1 MKSILKS
8 MLALQMIAL
17 FMAASLVGPTVAVAD
32 PTAAAK
38 QVPFKGSVQN
48 VESFDLQFPT
58 LFVDAT
64 GTGEATHLGRFTVT
78 YQVEVNLLTITS
90 IGSAHFVAAN
100 GDSVFTEFTGQGTS
114 DPEVVLETYTIT
126 GGTGRF
132 AGVTGSFTLVRHL
145 TLVSPVSGTSEA
157 SFYGTIVIH

>member
-1 MKSILKS
+1 MLGLQIAAIL
-8 MLALQMIAL
+8 LT
-17 FMAASLVGPTVAVAD
+17 AALVGPT
-32 PTAAAK
+32 AAAQ

-58 LFVDAT
+58 LFVDAI

-78 YQVEVNLLTITS
+78 YEVEINLLTNTS

-100 GDSVFTEFTGQGTS
+100 GDSVFTEFTGEGTA
-114 DPEVVLETYTIT
+114 DPEVVLETYTII

-132 AGVTGSFTLVRHL
+132 SLATGSFTLVRHL
-145 TLVSPVSGTSEA
+145 TLVSPVAGTSIA
-157 SFYGTIVIH
+157 SIDGTIVIH